1 MIPYCILAIED
12 DDDRAYMEGLVRSYE
27 RLLYSEICKIT
38 TDHWAVDDI
47 YQMIWVKLIDKIALL
62 RSRSRDQ
69 RVNYLISTAHNT
81 ALTYLRDNKRPKESS
96 FEDYVDAPD
105 DKNDGRLAELRMVK
119 DAELD
124 SLARVWPKLDERSRY
139 ILEGYYILE
148 KPMATLAEELG
159 IQPKS
164 VRMALTRA
172 RKNAYQLFE
181 KELEPQK

>member
-1 MIPYCILAIED
+1 
-12 DDDRAYMEGLVRSYE
+12 
-27 RLLYSEICKIT
+27 
-38 TDHWAVDDI
+38 
-47 YQMIWVKLIDKIALL
+47 
-62 RSRSRDQ
+62 
-69 RVNYLISTAHNT
+69 
-81 ALTYLRDNKRPKESS
+81 
-96 FEDYVDAPD
+96 
-105 DKNDGRLAELRMVK
+105 MVK